1 MSIFEQ
7 PSELVISCYK
17 RLGIF
22 LEQELKTLGFTPE
35 RVAESFVTL
44 QGTATDAMHLNM
56 KLRTASQILY
66 KLHSFPAEHPDHV
79 YEALVKY
86 PFEELLPADCYFSV
100 TSIVKHESVNNPMFL
115 NLRVKDAIVDR
126 MRAKNGKRPDTGPEH
141 NKAVIHLYWVGEEA
155 ILYADTSGETLAR
168 HGYRLHPGKAP
179 LLESLAASM
188 VMASGWTPDMPLLNP
203 MGGTGTLAIEAAC
216 IATNRYPGLYRRR
229 YGFMYLKGFDQ
240 RSYLEAV
247 LDLEDAIQE
256 VEMEPIVINDR
267 DKRMLSFALQNAEKA
282 GVAHMVETISGDYSE
297 LAIPET
303 PGWVL
308 LNPEY
313 GERLGEVEALS
324 ITYAEIGTWMK
335 KSLPGWKVGIISGN
349 QELLSKVGLKPDRR
363 IPLYNGRID
372 SRLCLYSMYAGT
384 KRVFGEPDATA
395 VSDSKSAPDADA
407 PAATE

>member
-7 PSELVISCYK
+7 SSELVISCYK
-17 RLGIF
+17 RLGVF
-22 LEQELKTLGFTPE
+22 LEQELLALGYTPD
-35 RVAESFVTL
+35 RVGESVVSL

-66 KLHSFPAEHPDHV
+66 KLHSFPANDPEEV
-79 YEALVKY
+79 YQALLKY

-100 TSIVKHESVNNPMFL
+100 TSLVRHESVNNPMFL
-115 NLRVKDAIVDR
+115 NLKVKDAVVDR

-141 NKAVIHLYWVGEEA
+141 DKAVIHLYWVGDEA

-188 VMASGWTPDMPLLNP
+188 VMATGWTPELPLLNP

-216 IATNRYPGLYRRR
+216 MATNRYPGLFRRR
-229 YGFMYLKGFDQ
+229 YGFMFLKGYNQ
-240 RSYLEAV
+240 RAYLEAV
-247 LDLEDAIQE
+247 LDLEDAITE
-256 VEMEPIVINDR
+256 TEMRPIVVNDR
-267 DKRMLSFALQNAEKA
+267 DKRMLSYAVQNAERA
-282 GVAHMVETISGDYSE
+282 GVDHLIETVSGDYSE
-297 LAIPET
+297 LEIPEQ

-313 GERLGEVEALS
+313 GERLGEVEALA
-324 ITYAEIGTWMK
+324 ITYGEIGSWMK
-335 KSLPGWKVGIISGN
+335 KQLPGWKVGIISGN

-363 IPLYNGRID
+363 IPLFNGRLD
-372 SRLCLYSMYAGT
+372 SRLCLYSMYEGT
-384 KRVFGEPDATA
+384 KRSFSPPCD
-395 VSDSKSAPDADA
+395 PPADTSSES
-407 PAATE
+407 PIS

>member
-7 PSELVISCYK
+7 SSELVISCYK
-17 RLGIF
+17 RLGVF
-22 LEQELKTLGFTPE
+22 LEQELLALGYTPD
-35 RVAESFVTL
+35 RVGESVVSL

-66 KLHSFPAEHPDHV
+66 KLHSFPANDPEEV
-79 YEALVKY
+79 YQALLKY

-100 TSIVKHESVNNPMFL
+100 TSLVRHESVNNPMFL
-115 NLRVKDAIVDR
+115 NLKVKDAVVDR

-141 NKAVIHLYWVGEEA
+141 NKAVIHLYWVGDEA

-188 VMASGWTPDMPLLNP
+188 VMATGWTPELPLLNP

-216 IATNRYPGLYRRR
+216 MATNRYPGLFRRR
-229 YGFMYLKGFDQ
+229 YGFMFLKGYNQ
-240 RSYLEAV
+240 RAYLEAV
-247 LDLEDAIQE
+247 LDLEDAITE
-256 VEMEPIVINDR
+256 TEMRPIVVNDR
-267 DKRMLSFALQNAEKA
+267 DKRMLSYAVQNAERA
-282 GVAHMVETISGDYSE
+282 GVDHLIETVSGDYSE
-297 LAIPET
+297 LEIPEQ

-313 GERLGEVEALS
+313 GERLGEVEALA
-324 ITYAEIGTWMK
+324 ITYGEIGSWMK
-335 KSLPGWKVGIISGN
+335 KQLPGWKVGIISGN

-363 IPLYNGRID
+363 IPLFNGRLD
-372 SRLCLYSMYAGT
+372 SRLCLYSMYEGT
-384 KRVFGEPDATA
+384 KRSFSPP
-395 VSDSKSAPDADA
+395 SDPPADA
-407 PAATE
+407 SSESPIS